1 MPVCNPLASR
11 TESDS
16 NAILTWSVHLAR
28 EHPAKLACSLL
39 TAAGAAMAGYWVI
52 GPLGSVAV
60 ALAMLGSL
68 AEFVFP
74 VVYRITPEGASSR
87 TLIKVSEI
95 RWENVRRCYVDAG
108 GVKLSPLDRATRLEA
123 FRGVYLRFG
132 GNEENVIEAVRSMRA
147 KQC

>member
-1 MPVCNPLASR
+1 MPICNPLAGR
-11 TESDS
+11 AEPDD
-16 NAILTWSVHLAR
+16 NPILTWSVHLAR
-28 EHPAKLACSLL
+28 EHPAKLVCSLL
-39 TAAGAAMAGYWVI
+39 VAAGAAMAGYWVI

-60 ALAMLGSL
+60 ASAMLGSL

-74 VVYRITPEGASSR
+74 VVYRITPEGASAR

-132 GNEENVIEAVRSMRA
+132 NNDDSVIKAVRSMRA